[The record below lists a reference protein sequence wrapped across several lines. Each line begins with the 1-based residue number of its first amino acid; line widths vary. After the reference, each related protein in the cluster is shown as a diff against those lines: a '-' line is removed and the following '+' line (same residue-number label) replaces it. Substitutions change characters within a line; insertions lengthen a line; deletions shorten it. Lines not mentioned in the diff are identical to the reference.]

1 MVKKTLR
8 QINREEEDARID
20 WGIIFCVLVLAVI
33 GLASIYVALRH
44 DTSTISIVRTMLSQ
58 FVWYVIGTV
67 AVIFLMQFDAEQLWK
82 IAPIAYGLG
91 IFLLVAVL
99 LFYSRSYFVQ
109 TGAKSW
115 FAIGP
120 FTFQPSEVMK
130 PAYILM
136 MGRIISQHNAEY
148 YGRYRWQFC

>member
-58 FVWYVIGTV
+58 FV
-67 AVIFLMQFDAEQLWK
+67 
-82 IAPIAYGLG
+82 
-91 IFLLVAVL
+91 
-99 LFYSRSYFVQ
+99 
-109 TGAKSW
+109 
-115 FAIGP
+115 
-120 FTFQPSEVMK
+120 
-130 PAYILM
+130 
-136 MGRIISQHNAEY
+136 
-148 YGRYRWQFC
+148 